1 MNIASDTAIV
11 PMTSRPP
18 DSGPEDEERT
28 WRSCVMDEGPYG
40 ARRTPRMHVTCN
52 AGTKREMNGRTHAA
66 RQPDKRRGRVRCAV
80 RSVNRNGG
88 AGAGFAGRLSPLRR
102 ARRA

>member
-18 DSGPEDEERT
+18 DSGPEDEGEDMAFLRDG
-28 WRSCVMDEGPYG
+28 RRPYG

-52 AGTKREMNGRTHAA
+52 AGTKRETNGRTHAA
-66 RQPDKRRGRVRCAV
+66 RRPDKRRACGVRFD
-80 RSVNRNGG
+80 R
-88 AGAGFAGRLSPLRR
+88 
-102 ARRA
+102 